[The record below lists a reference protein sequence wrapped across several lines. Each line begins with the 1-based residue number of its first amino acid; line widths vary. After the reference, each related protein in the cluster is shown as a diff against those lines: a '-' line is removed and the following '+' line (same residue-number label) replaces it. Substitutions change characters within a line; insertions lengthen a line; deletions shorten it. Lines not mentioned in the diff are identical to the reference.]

1 MAERFTAPAGV
12 VLMLLKKTEGK
23 TLVLLQR
30 RQNTGFA
37 DGLLDLSCS
46 GHVEKGE
53 AMSDAVLRECFE
65 ELGLSIKRE
74 NLRFVCFIHKRDG
87 DQIYYYGYFV
97 CEEFEG
103 EPRIMEGEKC
113 SQLLWA
119 DMHNLPDDVISDRK
133 GAVTAYFNGTHYLEY
148 GWN

>member
-1 MAERFTAPAGV
+1 MERFTAPAGV
-12 VLMLLKKTEGK
+12 VLMLIKETDGVKKI
-23 TLVLLQR
+23 LLQR

-53 AMSDAVLRECFE
+53 PMSDTVLRECAE
-65 ELGLSIKRE
+65 ELGLTLKKQD
-74 NLRFVCFIHKRDG
+74 LRFVCFIHKRDG
-87 DQIYYYGYFV
+87 DKIYYYGYFV
-97 CEEFEG
+97 CDNFEG
-103 EPRIMEGEKC
+103 ELRIMENEKC

-119 DMHNLPDDVISDRK
+119 DIENLPSDVIPDR
-133 GAVTAYFNGTHYLEY
+133 VTAVNAYFDGTRYIEY

>member
-1 MAERFTAPAGV
+1 MERFTAPAGV
-12 VLMLLKKTEGK
+12 VLMLLRNLNGRAQ
-23 TLVLLQR
+23 VLLQR

-46 GHVEKGE
+46 GHVEKDE
-53 AMSDAVLRECFE
+53 AMSDTVLRECAE

-74 NLRFVCFIHKRDG
+74 DLKFICFIHKRDG
-87 DQIYYYGYFV
+87 DKIYYYGYFM
-97 CEEFEG
+97 CEKFEG
-103 EPRIMEGEKC
+103 EPQIMESGKC

-119 DMHNLPDDVISDRK
+119 DLDNLPQDLIPDRK
-133 GAVTAYFNGTHYLEY
+133 AAIDAYFNSVNYMED